1 MYIATKS
8 ASRFLN
14 EMNFGNT
21 RLGKALRA
29 ALYPTLEP
37 AETKRFEALTRE
49 ARSAR
54 NAGDLAGAEQ
64 VYLRAIAEVEGSSEP
79 SHLNFIRYSLAQVYQ
94 EQQKYTEAESI
105 FHDQLEEALK
115 LPQPNTQ
122 VHAAHMGLARLY
134 NEQKKFAQAEE
145 HYKSALAETEKP
157 ELWPEGDL
165 YGSTA
170 LWLARFYVEQHRYA
184 DAEPLF
190 RRVLEIRE
198 ADRPSDQSIPHY
210 LQELA
215 KICEAQEKYAA
226 AEELYRRALKL
237 AEGQDEPKDFVI
249 VRALDELA
257 RFCEARGRYPEAED
271 LARRRLAIVEEK
283 IRLHTAAYAA
293 RLQRR
298 PNDKQL
304 EAQIKHAQVPIS
316 EALDRLAEI
325 CEAQD
330 KFAESEPLRRRS
342 LEIKQQAWGEANG
355 YVYVD
360 SLAAHANVLH
370 KIGRDEEAAKL
381 DERVEALR
389 AMYPHRR
396 AFVHLTSRPLKKT
409 LRGRF
414 RTFMHALL
422 HPSPR
427 S

>member
-8 ASRFLN
+8 ASRFLK
-14 EMNFGNT
+14 EMRFGNT

-37 AETKRFEALTRE
+37 AQTKRFEALSRE
-49 ARSAR
+49 ARDAR
-54 NAGDLAGAEQ
+54 NAGDLAGAEEI
-64 VYLRAIAEVEGSSEP
+64 YKRAIAEGEGSPEA
-79 SHLNFIRYSLAQVYQ
+79 SHLNFIRFSLALLYQDQQRYQ
-94 EQQKYTEAESI
+94 EAELV
-105 FHDQLEEALK
+105 FRALLEEALK

-122 VHAAHMGLARLY
+122 VHSVRMGLARLY
-134 NEQKKFAQAEE
+134 NLQGRHEEAEQ
-145 HYKSALAETEKP
+145 HYKTALAETEKP
-157 ELWPEGDL
+157 ELWPDRET
-165 YGSTA
+165 YNSTA
-170 LWLARFYVEQHRYA
+170 MWLARFYVEQHRYR

-190 RRVLEIRE
+190 ERVLEFRE
-198 ADRPSDQSIPHY
+198 ADRPSDPSLAHY
-210 LQELA
+210 FQELA
-215 KICEAQEKYAA
+215 KIYEGQEKYAQ
-226 AEELYRRALKL
+226 AEELYRRALKFSETL
-237 AEGQDEPKDFVI
+237 DEPKEFLI
-249 VRALDELA
+249 VRAIDELA
-257 RFCEARGRYPEAED
+257 VFCQARGRYTEAED
-271 LARRRLAIVEEK
+271 LSRRRLAIVEEK
-283 IRLHTAAYAA
+283 IRLHTAAIAA

-298 PNDKQL
+298 PNDKVL

-355 YVYVD
+355 YIYVD
-360 SLAAHANVLH
+360 SLAAHANALH

-381 DERVEALR
+381 DERVEVFR

-414 RTFMHALL
+414 GTFMHALR

-427 S
+427 